1 MKTYQGTKAKL
12 SFMLTFVLVFSIVL
26 SAGQPAVYAGP
37 NPPGLGADVQTG
49 NALLESPD
57 TPVPEDTYGGSAERP
72 TPGVSPG
79 PLLLTAPA
87 GGTEN
92 FALKKSVKVSGNEV
106 DYGLY
111 PEMAV
116 DGDMG
121 TRWSSAKTDDQW
133 FEVDLGGKKEIGQ
146 VVIHWQ
152 TPAKSYRVL
161 TSVYGDVWENIREN
175 DGLIHCEGGK
185 EVLNFPSREAR
196 YVKFQ
201 GVERAPASDGILY
214 GYSFYEF
221 EVYKEDPIAK
231 IIGGIQKLDPVVKGQ
246 TSLNLPVMPP
256 GYKISVYG
264 SDALPVIDKEGAIHP
279 PLSDRTVQLLLQVE
293 SESDPSRKGVTGNI
307 GVHVPGLYT
316 QTPDRNPEPKVIP
329 SLREWAGGTGSFALS
344 ASSRIVISDPA
355 LRQTAETVRAD
366 LKEMTGLNPKI
377 VQDKASAGDLIM
389 VLDPAMKH
397 LGAGGYL
404 LDVKES
410 VTITAPE
417 TKGVFWA
424 TRSVLQILKGD
435 PERRHLPVG
444 TARDYPK
451 YETRGLMIDVAR
463 KFYTIDF
470 LRDYVKLLAWYKMT
484 DLQIHLNDD
493 VGVPFKNGQRA
504 AFRLESERYPGLAS
518 TDGHYTKEEF
528 RELQRLGSDYRIN
541 VIPEIDTPGH
551 SRIFTT
557 YDPSLGTDHTLDISK
572 PATVDFVKSLFDEYI
587 DGYNNGEPTFLGP
600 NVHIGTDEYGGPS
613 KEVFRGYM
621 DTLIKHINS
630 KGKHP
635 YLWGGLNEYAGAT
648 PISSEATMDIWYE
661 PYGGPKQAMD
671 LGYDIVNSDTNYMY
685 LVPRLYRDYL
695 NTPFLYRQ
703 WEPVKWPGVTL
714 PYGLPRLKGGMFA
727 IWNDISY
734 ETGVSMDD
742 SHVRMLPAM
751 QVLSEKMW
759 QGAREGND
767 YDAFMATAAG
777 IGEAPGVNRLHR
789 VNTDRPDGLVIRYPF
804 DGDAK
809 DTSGNKLHGKG
820 ENIAFTEGKYG
831 KAVQFRGGKSYVE
844 TPIDTMGFGWTV
856 SMWIKPERDNPDDA
870 VLMESPVGKIKL
882 KQGKTGKLGFSKE
895 DYDSV
900 FNYEVPAD
908 KWTHLYLTGDA
919 AGVSLYV
926 NGNEYAEKLGLPVRR
941 IQTLMLP
948 VQKIGSETN
957 AFRGAL
963 DNVHIY
969 NEFLPLLDVN
979 NLALHQTAESSPL
992 EAPEHT
998 PGNSIDGNLFTRWSS
1013 AYDDASW
1020 MIVDLGKSQT
1030 INKIQIGWETAA
1042 EKFKLLVSED
1052 KQTWTNVK
1060 GGDTILSSAGKLDTI
1075 DFQPV
1080 KARYVKFQGVE
1091 RKPVDGTK
1099 YGYSIYEFEVFGDDK
1114 MVPYQELIAESAKL
1128 LSTGKDS
1135 PDIRRQVENL
1145 LLEYPVRFETVIDT
1159 LRDLNIRLKESIDH
1173 SGSDPDPGSP
1183 EDGDSG
1189 TGTGGGSSG
1198 TGGAQPDGG
1207 NGLLTLKPGE
1217 GGTIRLG
1224 SEIGIEIPAG
1234 VSKETVT
1241 FGIRK
1246 IMEPSGLI
1254 GGGRERVSPVFEVT
1268 RSAGTSLVKPIKLT
1282 LAYEAGKA
1290 GRGRQAAVFTYDLV
1304 RKEWT
1309 RLGGAAA
1316 DGIISVEAPDTGIF
1330 AVFAEKEDGAN
1341 RPPLFRDTAGHWAE
1355 EAVSRAAAEGIAAG
1369 YPDGTFRP
1377 DARVTRA
1384 EFTVLLARALHLE
1397 GTAALPGFADAADI
1411 GAWAGTAAAQAVEAG
1426 IVDGYED
1433 GTFRPGADITR
1444 VEMAVMAARAL
1455 KLPAKPTAQTGF
1467 ADDGD
1472 IPAWARG
1479 YVGAAAGLGLV
1490 AGQGGGMFAPGDPA
1504 TRAEAVTL
1512 LLRAAGRK

>member
-1 MKTYQGTKAKL
+1 MKTNQGLKAKL
-12 SFMLTFVLVFSIVL
+12 SRILTFVLGFSIVL
-26 SAGQPAVYAGP
+26 SAGQPAVHAGP
-37 NPPGLGADVQTG
+37 NPKSPGAADVQTG
-49 NALLESPD
+49 TAPEAI
-57 TPVPEDTYGGSAERP
+57 PVAEETYGGPAERP
-72 TPGVSPG
+72 APEQRPG
-79 PLLLTAPA
+79 PFLSAPS
-87 GGTEN
+87 GSGEN
-92 FALKKSVKVSGNEV
+92 FALKKSVKASGNEV
-106 DYGLY
+106 DYGLF

-116 DGDMG
+116 DGDKG
-121 TRWSSAKTDDQW
+121 TRWSSAKTDDSW
-133 FEVDLGGKKEIGQ
+133 FEVDLGGKKDIGQ

-161 TSVYGDVWENIREN
+161 TSVYGDVWENIKEN
-175 DGLIHCEGGK
+175 DGLIQCEGGM

-221 EVYKEDPIAK
+221 EVYQEDPIAK

-246 TSLNLPVMPP
+246 TSLTLPPMPP

-264 SDALPVIDKEGAIHP
+264 SDALPVIDKEGRIHP
-279 PLSDRTVQLLLQVE
+279 PLTDRTVQLLLQVE
-293 SESDPSRKGVTGNI
+293 SEADPARKAVTGNI

-329 SLREWAGGTGSFALS
+329 SLREWAGGTGRFALT

-355 LRQTAETVRAD
+355 LLKTAEIVRTD
-366 LKEMTGLNPKI
+366 LKEMTGLSPQV
-377 VQDKASAGDLIM
+377 VQGKKASAGDLVMI
-389 VLDPAMKH
+389 LDPALKH

-404 LDVKES
+404 LDVKDN
-410 VTITAPE
+410 VTITAQE
-417 TKGVFWA
+417 TKGIFWG

-435 PERRHLPVG
+435 PERRHLPAG

-518 TDGHYTKEEF
+518 SDGHYTKEEF
-528 RELQRLGSDYRIN
+528 RELQRLGSDYSIN
-541 VIPEIDTPGH
+541 IIPEIDTPGH

-600 NVHIGTDEYGGPS
+600 DVHIGTDEYGGPS

-635 YLWGGLNEYAGAT
+635 HLWGGLNEYAGTT
-648 PISSEATMDIWYE
+648 PISNEATMGIWYE

-671 LGYDIVNSDTNYMY
+671 LGYDIVNFDTNYMY

-742 SHVRMLPAM
+742 SHIRMLPAM

-767 YDAFMATAAG
+767 YDDFMATAAE

-789 VNTDRPDGLVIRYPF
+789 VSTDRPDGLVIRYPF
-804 DGDAK
+804 DGGTV
-809 DTSGNKLHGKG
+809 DTSGSKLHGKG

-831 KAVQFRGGKSYVE
+831 KAVYLRGGKSYVE

-856 SMWIKPERDNPDDA
+856 SMWIKPERDNPEDA
-870 VLMESPVGKIKL
+870 VLMESPMGKIKL

-957 AFRGAL
+957 AFKGAI
-963 DNVHIY
+963 DNMNIY

-979 NLALHQTAESSPL
+979 NLALHQKAESSPL

-1030 INKIQIGWETAA
+1030 INKVQIGWETAA

-1060 GGDTILSSAGKLDTI
+1060 GSDETLASAGKLDII

-1099 YGYSIYEFEVFGDDK
+1099 YGYSIYEFEVSGDDK
-1114 MVPYQELIAESAKL
+1114 MVPYQALISESAKL
-1128 LSTGKDS
+1128 LSTGKGS
-1135 PDIRRQVENL
+1135 PDLRRQVENL
-1145 LLEYPVRFETVIDT
+1145 LLQYPVRFETVIDT
-1159 LRDLNIRLKESIDH
+1159 LRDLNARLKESIQH
-1173 SGSDPDPGSP
+1173 SGPDPDPG
-1183 EDGDSG
+1183 DGGSG
-1189 TGTGGGSSG
+1189 PGAGGGSSG
-1198 TGGAQPDGG
+1198 AGGSQPDGETG
-1207 NGLLTLKPGE
+1207 KLTLKPGE
-1217 GGTIRLG
+1217 GGRTGLG
-1224 SEIGIEIPAG
+1224 NEIGIEVPAG

-1246 IMEPSGLI
+1246 IADPTGLT

-1268 RSAGTSLVKPIKLT
+1268 RSTGSSLDKPIKLT
-1282 LAYEAGKA
+1282 LAYDVGKA
-1290 GRGRQAAVFTYDLV
+1290 AANRQAAVFTYDSA
-1304 RKEWT
+1304 RKQWT
-1309 RLGGAAA
+1309 RLGGEAA
-1316 DGIISVEAPDTGIF
+1316 DGKISVDTADTGIF
-1330 AVFAEKEDGAN
+1330 AVFAVKEEEAKT
-1341 RPPLFRDTAGHWAE
+1341 PPLFRDTAGHWAE
-1355 EAVSRAAAEGIAAG
+1355 EAVFRAVAEGIADG
-1369 YPDGTFRP
+1369 YPDGTFLP

-1384 EFTVLLARALHLE
+1384 EFTVLLARALHLD
-1397 GTAALPGFADAADI
+1397 GTASLPGFADAADI
-1411 GAWAGTAAAQAVEAG
+1411 GAWAGTAAAQAVAAG
-1426 IVDGYED
+1426 IIDGYGD

-1444 VEMAVMAARAL
+1444 TEMAVMTARAL
-1455 KLPAKPTAQTGF
+1455 KLPAERETRTAF
-1467 ADDGD
+1467 ADNGD

-1490 AGQGGGMFAPGDPA
+1490 AGREGGIFAPADPA
-1504 TRAEAVTL
+1504 SRAEAVTL